1 MKPRCGDDIENRHG
15 ITTDSKLY
23 AAGYDEGFSY
33 GYRVGVCDGWARGFD
48 EGLEEAETQRR

>member
-1 MKPRCGDDIENRHG
+1 MKLRYDDIEDRYG

-23 AAGYDEGFSY
+23 AAGYDEGFSC

-48 EGLEEAETQRR
+48 EGLEEAERLR